1 MVPSPT
7 DSAHPRRRRAPI
19 VVRLVV
25 SVLIAMTAVS
35 VVAGGFVFWRV
46 DSSLNS
52 QLDQDVRAYRDVG
65 LRSIADGD
73 PIPEVGSFGYQIYD
87 TAGRLIRGDIRGQVA
102 NPASVSRAG
111 IAGEQRGETGWMFSS
126 DPSYI
131 WIATPARY
139 AGRSVVIVFAID
151 RREHDE
157 ALRELLAQL
166 AIAGFATLVVAGW
179 IGYRTARAALDPVE
193 RYRRAAEGAE
203 PHTRLPV
210 DDRDDE
216 VSRLGR
222 TFNDF
227 LDRIESSRERE
238 RRFLADASHELRA
251 PLTVMRAEVDVA
263 LQRAEVSERS
273 REVLQSL
280 ATQIGRLERL
290 CNALLQIEELH
301 ATSETPLDDVAVDA
315 LIAEA
320 VNRGARLPGRGDRII
335 IAVGGEGLVLR
346 GHRHWLE
353 VALDN
358 LVTNAIRY
366 GAGAIEVGARRL
378 EGDAGGVELWVAD
391 EGDGMPATFL
401 PRAFERFARVD
412 ASRST
417 GGTGLGLAIV
427 GEVAALHD
435 ATASVDG
442 ARVSLRFPLHGARG
456 R

>member
-1 MVPSPT
+1 M
-7 DSAHPRRRRAPI
+7 
-19 VVRLVV
+19 VRLVV

-35 VVAGGFVFWRV
+35 VVAGAFVFWRV
-46 DSSLNS
+46 DSSLNG

-73 PIPEVGSFGYQIYD
+73 PIPEVGSFGFQIFD
-87 TAGRLIRGDIRGQVA
+87 ASGRLIKGDINGQVA
-102 NPASVSRAG
+102 NPAEVMRAH
-111 IAGEQRGETGWMFSS
+111 ISGEQRGETGWMFGS

-131 WIATPARY
+131 WIATPTRY
-139 AGRSVVIVFAID
+139 EGKAVVIVFAID

-166 AIAGFATLVVAGW
+166 VIAGFATLAVAGW

-193 RYRRAAEGAE
+193 RYRIAAEAAE
-203 PHTRLPV
+203 PNTRLPV

-216 VSRLGR
+216 LSRLGE
-222 TFNDF
+222 TFNEF

-251 PLTVMRAEVDVA
+251 PLSVMRAEVEVA
-263 LQRAEVSERS
+263 LRRERVSERS
-273 REVLQSL
+273 REALQSL
-280 ATQIGRLERL
+280 GTQIGRLERL

-301 ATSETPLDDVAVDA
+301 ASSEAAVETMSVDA
-315 LIAEA
+315 LRADVVSRA
-320 VNRGARLPGRGDRII
+320 QRLPGLGERAIT
-335 IAVGGEGLVLR
+335 AVGDDGLTLVA
-346 GHRHWLE
+346 HPHWLE

-366 GAGAIEVGARRL
+366 GSGAIEVGARRI
-378 EGDAGGVELWVAD
+378 GAGVELWVAD
-391 EGDGMPATFL
+391 EGEGMPDAFL

-412 ASRST
+412 TSRSS

-427 GEVAALHD
+427 AEVAALHG
-435 ATASVDG
+435 ATASIDG
-442 ARVSLRFPLHGARG
+442 ARVSLRFPQDRVTG

>member
-1 MVPSPT
+1 ML
-7 DSAHPRRRRAPI
+7 
-19 VVRLVV
+19 RLVV

-35 VVAGGFVFWRV
+35 VVAGAFVFWRV
-46 DSSLNS
+46 DRSLNS

-65 LRSIADGD
+65 LRSLADND
-73 PIPEVGSFGYQIYD
+73 AIPEVGSFGYQIYD
-87 TAGRLIRGDIRGQVA
+87 ASGRMIRGNIEGRVA
-102 NPASVSRAG
+102 DPAAVGRAHTG
-111 IAGEQRGETGWMFSS
+111 GEQRGETGGMFGD

-139 AGRSVVIVFAID
+139 LGKPAVIVFAID

-157 ALRELLAQL
+157 ALRELLGQL
-166 AIAGFATLVVAGW
+166 AIAGFATLVVASW

-216 VSRLGR
+216 VSRLGQ

-263 LQRAEVSERS
+263 LEREGVSARS
-273 REVLQSL
+273 REVLESL
-280 ATQIGRLERL
+280 GTQISRLERL
-290 CNALLQIEELH
+290 CNALLEIEELH
-301 ATSETPLDDVAVDA
+301 ASSGTTLEDIAVDA
-315 LIAEA
+315 LCAD
-320 VNRGARLPGRGDRII
+320 VVSRGLRLPGRGERAVV
-335 IAVGGEGLVLR
+335 AVGGEGLVLR
-346 GHRHWLE
+346 ADRHWLE

-366 GAGAIEVGARRL
+366 GTGTIEVGARAL
-378 EGDAGGVELWVAD
+378 EDDAGVELWVSD
-391 EGDGMPATFL
+391 EGEGMPASFL

-427 GEVAALHD
+427 AEVAALHG

-442 ARVSLRFPLHGARG
+442 ARVSLRFPQPGATG

>member
-1 MVPSPT
+1 MPSPT
-7 DSAHPRRRRAPI
+7 GSDQRRRRRRAPI

-35 VVAGGFVFWRV
+35 VVAGAFVFWRV
-46 DSSLNS
+46 DTSLNS

-87 TAGRLIRGDIRGQVA
+87 ATGRLIRGDIRGRVA
-102 NPASVSRAG
+102 NPGAVQRARS
-111 IAGEQRGETGWMFSS
+111 AGEQRGETGWMFGA

-131 WIATPARY
+131 WIATPTRY
-139 AGRSVVIVFAID
+139 AGEPVVIVFAID

-166 AIAGFATLVVAGW
+166 VIAGFATLVVAGW

-193 RYRRAAEGAE
+193 RYRVAAEGAE
-203 PHTRLPV
+203 PQMRLPI
-210 DDRDDE
+210 DERDDE
-216 VSRLGR
+216 VSRLGQ
-222 TFNDF
+222 TFNAF

-251 PLTVMRAEVDVA
+251 PLTVMRAEVEVA
-263 LQRAEVSERS
+263 LRREEVGDRS
-273 REVLQSL
+273 REALESL
-280 ATQIGRLERL
+280 ATQIARLERL

-301 ATSETPLDDVAVDA
+301 ATSESAVDVIALDALCADVASRA
-315 LIAEA
+315 S
-320 VNRGARLPGRGDRII
+320 RLPGRGERAIL
-335 IAVGGEGLVLR
+335 AVGGQGLTLR
-346 GHRHWLE
+346 AHRHWLE

-366 GAGAIEVGARRL
+366 GSGTIEVGAREL
-378 EGDAGGVELWVAD
+378 EGPYGIELWVSD
-391 EGDGMPATFL
+391 EGEGLPLSFL

-412 ASRST
+412 ASRGT

-427 GEVAALHD
+427 AEVATLHG

-442 ARVSLRFPLHGARG
+442 ARVSLRFPQDTPTG